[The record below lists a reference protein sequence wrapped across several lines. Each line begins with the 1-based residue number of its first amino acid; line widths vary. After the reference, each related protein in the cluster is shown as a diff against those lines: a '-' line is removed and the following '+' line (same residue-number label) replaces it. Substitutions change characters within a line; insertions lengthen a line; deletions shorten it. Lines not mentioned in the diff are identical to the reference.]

1 MTIKVKVGEA
11 KTHLSELLSKVESG
25 EEVIIQRGNEP
36 IARLTAIAS
45 RKKISATIADIRR
58 NRQETASVEDILE
71 WRDEGRR

>member
-25 EEVIIQRGNEP
+25 EEVIIQRSNEP

-58 NRQETASVEDILE
+58 NREGTASLEDILE